1 MDANRSKL
9 LNRELPPDLKR
20 GLAAEGVDP
29 SRAWLC
35 AETDLNLSGSYE
47 RVYLLAFDERL
58 VTAAAPRDGFQK
70 HVRMTI
76 PKESIAETRT
86 RQGIGGGFLEACID
100 GVFVELLAYSNARA
114 DTFHKAAK
122 KLEDWVKGIRVYVGP
137 EDDEDPRKCPN
148 CGMTLEF
155 RGDICR
161 RCINQGAVASRVVR
175 LMKPY
180 AGLAAVMLAL
190 LLAILVL
197 QMVPPRLVG
206 MLIDNVVSVKTG
218 SSESLTLPLPLW
230 DRVSRVVLA
239 TRPGLDVHLLGLLF
253 LVAVLFV
260 TQLAIGC
267 FNVVNGRLV
276 SFVGT
281 QITSDLRKSLFRRLH
296 SLSVDYYDRHS
307 VGSLVSRVS
316 YDTEAMKDFVRQA
329 VQGLLAQMLVLIIT
343 GVMLFSI
350 SWRLALWT
358 LLPAPIVTLSSTFYW
373 RRIYPR
379 YYRVW
384 EGWSRMTSSLSS
396 ILSGIR
402 VVKAFG
408 QEGRE
413 EGRYARTN
421 DYVRDSTRGVEYTTS
436 VFNPIMA
443 LVFGLGGLIV
453 WVVGG
458 KAVLEGQGLTLGGL
472 MAFISYLSMFYAP
485 MTNLSQL
492 TDWVTRFLTAA
503 QRVFEILDTSPQ
515 VVASARPRRLQRV
528 EGHIV
533 FDHVTFG
540 YNRHEPVIKDV
551 SFEIGPGEH
560 LGIVGKSGSGKTTL
574 INLMARFYDVDEGR
588 ILVDGEDV
596 REIEP
601 DDLRRSIG
609 IVLQEPFLFRGT
621 IFANITYG
629 NLEASPELVLS
640 AAKAANAHDF
650 IIRHPQGYD
659 TYIGERGAG
668 LSGGER
674 QRVSIARALLY
685 DPRVLVLDEATS
697 NVDTE
702 SEQLIQEALA
712 RFTRG
717 RTTIAIAHR
726 LSTLKT
732 SDRIVVME
740 NGQVE
745 EVGTHEELLALG
757 GLYHRLVK
765 IQTEL
770 SREPNV
776 DSLTAQKAVQ
786 SSAAGKEAAKT

>member
-1 MDANRSKL
+1 MSAPRSRL
-9 LNRELPPDLKR
+9 LHHEPPPALAR
-20 GLAAEGVDP
+20 GLAAEGVDATA
-29 SRAWLC
+29 AWLA
-35 AETDLNLSGSYE
+35 AETDLNLAGGYE
-47 RVYLLAFDERL
+47 PVLLVALPDRV
-58 VTAAAPRDGFQK
+58 VTAAVPRDGHAH
-70 HVRMTI
+70 HVRVGI
-76 PKESIAETRT
+76 AKADIAEVRT
-86 RQGIGGGFLEACID
+86 RQGIGGGFLEAKIN
-100 GVFVELLAYSNARA
+100 GTFVEILAYSNARA

-122 KLEDWVKGIRVYVGP
+122 KLSDWLKGREVYVGP
-137 EDDEDPRKCPN
+137 EDDEDPRKCPK

-155 RGDICR
+155 KGDLCR

-180 AGLAAVMLAL
+180 AGLAALMFGL
-190 LLAILVL
+190 LLCILGL

-206 MLIDNVVSVKTG
+206 LLIDNVVSVKSG
-218 SSESLTLPLPLW
+218 VSELALPLPLW
-230 DRVSRVVLA
+230 PTVSRAVLA
-239 TRPGLDVHLLGLLF
+239 ARPGLDVHVVGLLF
-253 LVAVLFV
+253 LVAVLFL
-260 TQLAIGC
+260 TQLVTGGL
-267 FNVVNGRLV
+267 NMVNGRLV

-296 SLSVDYYDRHS
+296 SLSVDYYDRHN

-329 VQGLLAQMLVLIIT
+329 VQGLIAQMLVLIVT
-343 GVMLFSI
+343 GTMLFSI
-350 SWRLALWT
+350 SGRLALYT
-358 LLPAPIVTLSSTFYW
+358 LIPAPIVVLASFFYW

-396 ILSGIR
+396 ILSGMR

-413 EGRYARTN
+413 EGRYSRTN

-436 VFNPIMA
+436 VFNPIMG

-453 WVVGG
+453 WVTGG
-458 KAVLEGQGLTLGGL
+458 RMVIAGEGLTLGQL
-472 MAFISYLSMFYAP
+472 MAFISYLGMFYAP

-515 VVASARPRRLQRV
+515 VTAAARPRRLERV
-528 EGHIV
+528 EGSIR
-533 FDHVTFG
+533 FENVTFG
-540 YNRHEPVIKDV
+540 YHRHEPVIKDV
-551 SFEIGPGEH
+551 SFEIRPGEH
-560 LGIVGKSGSGKTTL
+560 VGIVGKSGSGKTTL
-574 INLMARFYDVDEGR
+574 INLLARFYDVEEGR
-588 ILVDGEDV
+588 ILLDGVDV
-596 REIEP
+596 REIDP
-601 DDLRRSIG
+601 NDLRRAVG

-621 IFANITYG
+621 IFSNIVYG
-629 NLEASPELVLS
+629 NLDATPAQVLD

-650 IIRHPQGYD
+650 IIRHPLGYD
-659 TYIGERGAG
+659 TYIGERGSG

-702 SEQLIQEALA
+702 SEQLIQEALG

-717 RTTIAIAHR
+717 RTAIAIAHR

-732 SDRIVVME
+732 SDRIICMEHGTVVE
-740 NGQVE
+740 Q
-745 EVGTHEELLALG
+745 GTHEELLALG

-770 SREPNV
+770 SREPSV
-776 DSLTAQKAVQ
+776 DSLAVQ
-786 SSAAGKEAAKT
+786 GKEAVKK

>member
-1 MDANRSKL
+1 VEAK
-9 LNRELPPDLKR
+9 
-20 GLAAEGVDP
+20 
-29 SRAWLC
+29 
-35 AETDLNLSGSYE
+35 
-47 RVYLLAFDERL
+47 
-58 VTAAAPRDGFQK
+58 
-70 HVRMTI
+70 
-76 PKESIAETRT
+76 
-86 RQGIGGGFLEACID
+86 IG
-100 GVFVELLAYSNARA
+100 GVFVEVLAYSNARA

-122 KLEDWVKGIRVYVGP
+122 KLADWLKGVAVHVGP
-137 EDDEDPRKCPN
+137 EDDENPRKCPK

-155 RGDICR
+155 KGDLCR

-180 AGLAAVMLAL
+180 AGLAGIMFGL
-190 LLAILVL
+190 LLCILSL

-206 MLIDNVVSVKTG
+206 LLIDNVVSVKSG
-218 SSESLTLPLPLW
+218 VNELSLPLPLW
-230 DRVSRVVLA
+230 QTVSRSVLS
-239 TRPGLDVHLLGLLF
+239 TRPGLDVHVLGLLF

-260 TQLAIGC
+260 TQLLIGGL
-267 FNVVNGRLV
+267 NMVNGRLV

-281 QITSDLRKSLFRRLH
+281 QITSDLRKSLFKRLH
-296 SLSVDYYDRHS
+296 SLSVDYYDRHN

-329 VQGLLAQMLVLIIT
+329 VQGLIAQMLVLIVT

-350 SWRLALWT
+350 SWRLAFWT
-358 LLPAPIVTLSSTFYW
+358 LLPAPIVIGASYFYW

-396 ILSGIR
+396 ILSGMR

-413 EGRYARTN
+413 EGRYSRTN
-421 DYVRDSTRGVEYTTS
+421 DYVRDSTRGVEFTTS
-436 VFNPIMA
+436 VFNPIMG

-453 WVVGG
+453 WVIGG
-458 KAVLEGQGLTLGGL
+458 RAVIGGEGLTLGQL
-472 MAFISYLSMFYAP
+472 MAFISYLGMFYAP

-515 VVASARPRRLQRV
+515 VTAAAKPRRLERV
-528 EGHIV
+528 EGHIR
-533 FDHVTFG
+533 FEHVTFG
-540 YNRHEPVIKDV
+540 YHRHEPVIKDV
-551 SFEIGPGEH
+551 SFEIRPGEH
-560 LGIVGKSGSGKTTL
+560 VGIVGKSGSGKTTL
-574 INLMARFYDVDEGR
+574 INLLARFYDVEEGR
-588 ILVDGEDV
+588 ILLDGVDV
-596 REIEP
+596 REIDP
-601 DDLRRSIG
+601 NDLRRAIG
-609 IVLQEPFLFRGT
+609 IVLQESFLFRGT
-621 IFANITYG
+621 IFSNIVYG
-629 NLEASPELVLS
+629 NLEATPAQVLG
-640 AAKAANAHDF
+640 AAKSANAHDF
-650 IIRHPQGYD
+650 IIRHPLGYD

-674 QRVSIARALLY
+674 QRVAIARALLY

-702 SEQLIQEALA
+702 SEQLIQEALS

-717 RTTIAIAHR
+717 RTAIAIAHR

-732 SDRIVVME
+732 SDRIIVME
-740 NGQVE
+740 HGGIVE
-745 EVGTHEELLALG
+745 QGTHEELLALG

-776 DSLTAQKAVQ
+776 DSLSVQ
-786 SSAAGKEAAKT
+786 GKEPVKK

>member
-1 MDANRSKL
+1 MAEPRSRL
-9 LNRELPPDLKR
+9 LNHEPPPDLVR
-20 GLAAEGVDP
+20 GLAAEGVDA
-29 SRAWLC
+29 RAAWLS
-35 AETDLNLSGSYE
+35 AETDLNLAGGYE
-47 RVYLLAFDERL
+47 PVFLLALDDRI
-58 VTAAAPRDGFQK
+58 VTAAASAAAHDR
-70 HVRMTI
+70 HVRMSI
-76 PKESIAETRT
+76 PKAEITEVRT
-86 RQGIGGGFLEACID
+86 RQGVGGGFVEAKI
-100 GVFVELLAYSNARA
+100 GGMFVEVLAYSNARA

-122 KLEDWVKGIRVYVGP
+122 KLADWQKGTAVHVGP
-137 EDDEDPRKCPN
+137 EDDENPRKCPK

-155 RGDICR
+155 KGDLCR

-180 AGLAAVMLAL
+180 AGLAGIMFGL
-190 LLAILVL
+190 LLCILSL

-206 MLIDNVVSVKTG
+206 LLIDNVVSVKAG
-218 SSESLTLPLPLW
+218 VNELSLPLPLW
-230 DRVSRVVLA
+230 QTVSHSVLA
-239 TRPGLDVHLLGLLF
+239 SRPGLDVHVLGLLF

-260 TQLAIGC
+260 TQLLIGGL
-267 FNVVNGRLV
+267 NMVNGRLV

-281 QITSDLRKSLFRRLH
+281 QITSDLRKSLFKRLH
-296 SLSVDYYDRHS
+296 SLSVDYYDRHN

-329 VQGLLAQMLVLIIT
+329 VQGLIAQMLVLIVT

-358 LLPAPIVTLSSTFYW
+358 LLPAPIVILASTFYW

-396 ILSGIR
+396 ILSGMR

-413 EGRYARTN
+413 ESRYARTN
-421 DYVRDSTRGVEYTTS
+421 DYVRDSTRGVEFTTS
-436 VFNPIMA
+436 VFNPIMG

-458 KAVLEGQGLTLGGL
+458 RAVIGGQGLTLGQL
-472 MAFISYLSMFYAP
+472 MAFISYLGMFYAP

-515 VVASARPRRLQRV
+515 VTAAAKPRRLERV
-528 EGHIV
+528 EGSIR
-533 FDHVTFG
+533 FEHVTFG
-540 YNRHEPVIKDV
+540 YHRHEPVIKDV
-551 SFEIGPGEH
+551 SFEIRPGEH
-560 LGIVGKSGSGKTTL
+560 VGIVGKSGSGKTTL
-574 INLMARFYDVDEGR
+574 INLLARFYDVEEGR
-588 ILVDGEDV
+588 ILLDGVDV
-596 REIEP
+596 REIDP
-601 DDLRRSIG
+601 DDLRRAIG
-609 IVLQEPFLFRGT
+609 IVLQESFLFRGT
-621 IFANITYG
+621 IFSNIVYG
-629 NLEASPELVLS
+629 NLEATPPQVLD

-650 IIRHPQGYD
+650 IIRHPLGYD

-702 SEQLIQEALA
+702 SEQLIQEALS
-712 RFTRG
+712 RFTKG
-717 RTTIAIAHR
+717 RTAIAIAHR

-732 SDRIVVME
+732 SDRIIVME
-740 NGQVE
+740 HGGIVE
-745 EVGTHEELLALG
+745 QGTHEELLALG

-770 SREPNV
+770 SREPSV
-776 DSLTAQKAVQ
+776 DSLTLQ
-786 SSAAGKEAAKT
+786 GKEAVKK